1 MSSAPRY
8 IKFILLALMLGFL
21 GTLVLGIVSQN
32 PVAFKVAGTCVAL
45 AAIIVLVWRIS
56 RKSGDA

>member
-1 MSSAPRY
+1 MSNAPAY

-21 GTLVLGIVSQN
+21 GALVLGIVTQN
-32 PVAFKVAGTCVAL
+32 PFAFKIAGTCVAL
-45 AAIIVLVWRIS
+45 AAIVVLVWRIS